1 LYPDPERARIPGM
14 TLQIEQRGSVV
25 RIPVRAQPRASRSE
39 IAGEHDGALRVRLA
53 APPVEGA
60 ANDELVRLLAR
71 VLGVPRSAVRVVA
84 GQRGRT
90 KLVEVEGVDAAAALR
105 AFGL

>member
-1 LYPDPERARIPGM
+1 MNLR
-14 TLQIEQRGSVV
+14 IEQRGGAV

-71 VLGVPRSAVRVVA
+71 VLDVPRSAVRVVA
-84 GQRGRT
+84 GERGRT
-90 KLVEVEGVDAAAALR
+90 KLVEVDGVDAETVLR
-105 AFGL
+105 ALSR

>member
-1 LYPDPERARIPGM
+1 MNLRIEERGGA
-14 TLQIEQRGSVV
+14 V

-71 VLGVPRSAVRVVA
+71 VLGVPRSAVRIVA
-84 GQRGRT
+84 GERGRT
-90 KLVEVEGVDAAAALR
+90 KIVEVEGVDAATALR

>member
-1 LYPDPERARIPGM
+1 MNLR
-14 TLQIEQRGSVV
+14 IEQRGDTV

-60 ANDELVRLLAR
+60 ANEELVRLLAR
-71 VLGVPRSAVRVVA
+71 VLDVPRSAVRIAA
-84 GQRGRT
+84 GERGRT
-90 KLVEVEGVDAAAALR
+90 KVVEVDGVDAETVLR
-105 AFGL
+105 ALSR

>member
-1 LYPDPERARIPGM
+1 MNLRIEERGGA
-14 TLQIEQRGSVV
+14 V

-71 VLGVPRSAVRVVA
+71 VLGVPRSAVRIVA
-84 GQRGRT
+84 GERGRT
-90 KLVEVEGVDAAAALR
+90 KIVEVEGVDAAAALR
-105 AFGL
+105 ALGL